1 MEEEM
6 EIKAELETAG
16 LVFVYIGASGDM
28 FCEPRDRKSVV

>member
-28 FCEPRDRKSVV
+28 FCEPSQIFS